1 MYSDN
6 NCHIMYYF
14 PEISDLI
21 CYTEQY
27 QERHLMITFKI
38 SINQTFNGYNVD
50 ILPSLNCSRQQHQ
63 FTCQKLS
70 SSQIY
75 SVRITKLNYHA
86 ETVAVEMFIVQL
98 QGKNTH
104 CTDFNFI

>member
-6 NCHIMYYF
+6 NCHIMYHF

-27 QERHLMITFKI
+27 QERHLMITFKL

-50 ILPSLNCSRQQHQ
+50 ILPSLNCSRQQHL

-70 SSQIY
+70 SSQNY
-75 SVRITKLNYHA
+75 SVRITKLYYHA